1 VQGGSEV
8 GVSPDKFPG
17 GLPVNEEN
25 ARKMAELWGAKV
37 PSAPGL
43 AAMQMVEAARRGEI
57 DVFYLMGGNFVET
70 LPEPSFAES
79 ALSHVGIRVHQD
91 IVLNTSMLAPAGEA
105 VLLLPAMTRYEM
117 PGGCT
122 STSTERR
129 IRFSPEIPGP
139 RIAEAKP
146 EWEIP
151 VLIAKQVDLAHEA
164 RFPWKGTEDIRK
176 EIEKAV
182 PFYQGIGGL
191 KEEGQW
197 VQWGGERLFE
207 GGVFSAFPDGRC
219 RLQAQDPPRILIPP
233 GRFHV
238 TTRRGKQFN
247 SMVQGEKNPLTGK
260 GRDAVF
266 MNSDDAK
273 ELGLAE
279 GDAVIVESETGKLK
293 GRAAFAPLRR
303 RTAQLFWP
311 EANVLIPRR
320 CDPVSKEPEYAVF
333 AEIRRDA

>member
-1 VQGGSEV
+1 
-8 GVSPDKFPG
+8 
-17 GLPVNEEN
+17 
-25 ARKMAELWGAKV
+25 
-37 PSAPGL
+37 
-43 AAMQMVEAARRGEI
+43 MVEAARKGEI
-57 DVFYLMGGNFVET
+57 DLFYLMGGNFVET
-70 LPEPSFAES
+70 LPEPSFAEA
-79 ALSHVGIRVHQD
+79 ALASVAVRVHQD
-91 IVLNTSMLAPAGEA
+91 IVLNTSMLAPAHEA
-105 VLLLPAMTRYEM
+105 VVLLPAMTRYEI

-139 RIAEAKP
+139 RIVEARP
-146 EWEIP
+146 EWAIP
-151 VLIAKQVDLAHEA
+151 VLIAKQLDLGHGA
-164 RFPWKGTEDIRK
+164 RFPWKDTADIRK

-182 PFYQGIGGL
+182 PFYKGIGDL
-191 KEEGQW
+191 KEEGQS

-207 GGVFSAFPDGRC
+207 GGHFSAFPDGRC
-219 RLQAQDPPRILIPP
+219 RLLAQDPPKIVIPP

-247 SMVQGEKNPLTGK
+247 SMVQGEKDPLTGK

-279 GDAVIVESETGKLK
+279 GDAVVVESETGRLK
-293 GRAAFAPLRR
+293 GRVAYSPLRR
-303 RTAQLFWP
+303 RSAQLFWP
-311 EANVLIPRR
+311 EGNVLIPRR

-333 AEIRRDA
+333 AEIRKDA